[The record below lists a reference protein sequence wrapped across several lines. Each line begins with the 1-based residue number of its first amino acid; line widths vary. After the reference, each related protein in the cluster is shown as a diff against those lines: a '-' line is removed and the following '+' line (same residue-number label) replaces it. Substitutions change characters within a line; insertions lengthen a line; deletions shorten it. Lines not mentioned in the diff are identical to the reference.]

1 MDARSGLTSEPVT
14 IYQYDAA
21 ARLARV
27 VDPLGYAW
35 AYQRDA
41 AGRVTKATGPVVSPA
56 ANATHRQPVWQSFY
70 DPAGNLTQA
79 IDPEGHSTSHTYW
92 PNNSLAATT
101 TPVTFTDDSGA
112 PQLVNVIEQYQRDA
126 MGRLTRVVDGNN
138 QATAFTLDGL
148 GRTLTTTRDAHDT
161 TRAKIESTTYD
172 ARLPVATVDANHQ
185 CKEFLYNAQFRL
197 EHLNVISSAGE
208 SLTYLYD
215 LLGRVTS
222 IAPTTSPT
230 DLSMGDPSIA
240 RSYDVLGRLESEIS
254 NGVTTVNGY
263 DLLNRIAKVTTYLP
277 DSTVG
282 RELGIRHDA
291 IGRTARVA
299 DTTNGATLVT
309 TFGYDLAGN
318 QVLEGMSNGLAQASD
333 FDPVGRVTTQRVLNA
348 TGNVLC
354 KTDYQYDLI
363 SNVTHI
369 EESAAALGVPSRVI
383 DNTYNERS
391 QLVAEIQSDANSATT
406 RSEIH
411 GYDSAENRIST
422 TATTPTGTLTR
433 LFEYGSVANGRNS
446 NQIYQLTET
455 PDGGASTTT
464 TYGYDDNGNR
474 VARAVGGV
482 SDTYAYDTSN
492 RLTQLTLTTSS
503 AGDNGTY
510 NYAYDPLTRRISR
523 SVGVPPTSSIRLFA
537 FSGST
542 PVQEWDSATNNGSLV
557 SNIGGGIGGRLYTQD
572 AGGLT
577 SYPFH
582 NARGDVI
589 AQFTGATMTYHATY
603 AASGILQSQAGTRT
617 GNYGANGKWEEPGGL
632 INDGFRYRDRL
643 TDTFLT
649 PDPAGFIDGPNTYN
663 YVGHN
668 PWSAWDP
675 NGLYERP
682 QSEGEIGFKSA
693 TVENGRPTIT
703 YTEWAHPWTG
713 YIFGGSK
720 VTHTC
725 EATGDQL
732 ACLFQFENGKWRE
745 ATDGERNAVTHDRT
759 FHAIVEEMK
768 QDEQVITALEVG
780 GSIGALL
787 PAAAAALPA
796 VIAGASASAAAA
808 SSAVIAAGEFS
819 TALYAGAGDAAIIAG
834 AELEAIGGTTFSR
847 FGYSMTLGDGLAIAG
862 ATWLLATEN
871 GNDWLTKVGSS
882 GLSPLQNATL
892 LGLDGI
898 VGMASKTGEIAPT
911 VTEGMDA
918 TASADAA
925 NSGARFGSA
934 TSMNY
939 RATFF
944 EANAGLEGDVV
955 VHHAVEQQALTR
967 FPGTVT
973 EAEIHSLE
981 NLRGIPKEINS
992 DVHLSQIRRSWNDFY
1007 RNNPS
1012 PTPQHLLDHAT
1023 TIDEQFGHLFNPPVR

>member
-1 MDARSGLTSEPVT
+1 M
-14 IYQYDAA
+14 I
-21 ARLARV
+21 
-27 VDPLGYAW
+27 
-35 AYQRDA
+35 
-41 AGRVTKATGPVVSPA
+41 
-56 ANATHRQPVWQSFY
+56 
-70 DPAGNLTQA
+70 
-79 IDPEGHSTSHTYW
+79 
-92 PNNSLAATT
+92 
-101 TPVTFTDDSGA
+101 
-112 PQLVNVIEQYQRDA
+112 
-126 MGRLTRVVDGNN
+126 
-138 QATAFTLDGL
+138 
-148 GRTLTTTRDAHDT
+148 
-161 TRAKIESTTYD
+161 
-172 ARLPVATVDANHQ
+172 
-185 CKEFLYNAQFRL
+185 
-197 EHLNVISSAGE
+197 
-208 SLTYLYD
+208 
-215 LLGRVTS
+215 
-222 IAPTTSPT
+222 
-230 DLSMGDPSIA
+230 
-240 RSYDVLGRLESEIS
+240 
-254 NGVTTVNGY
+254 
-263 DLLNRIAKVTTYLP
+263 
-277 DSTVG
+277 
-282 RELGIRHDA
+282 
-291 IGRTARVA
+291 
-299 DTTNGATLVT
+299 T

-318 QVLEGMSNGLAQASD
+318 QVFQGMSNGLTQASD

-354 KTDYQYDLI
+354 KTHYQYDLI

-617 GNYGANGKWEEPGGL
+617 GNYGANEEPGGL

-675 NGLYERP
+675 NGLSE
-682 QSEGEIGFKSA
+682 QSYMFPASTSEIGYKGNLNGAIAYVRSLQERALGHARDLGEKRSA
-693 TVENGRPTIT
+693 TFEAI
-703 YTEWAHPWTG
+703 EEA
-713 YIFGGSK
+713 YIEFAKDYGLYLKSLNELQNQMFDREFDWRSRWFNSDGLR
-720 VTHTC
+720 H
-725 EATGDQL
+725 D
-732 ACLFQFENGKWRE
+732 WRE
-745 ATDGERNAVTHDRT
+745 IGKLRILPDDDAV
-759 FHAIVEEMK
+759 A
-768 QDEQVITALEVG
+768 
-780 GSIGALL
+780 S
-787 PAAAAALPA
+787 ALPSNMITDA
-796 VIAGASASAAAA
+796 LKRAQNIYILRAHLYDVDI
-808 SSAVIAAGEFS
+808 E
-819 TALYAGAGDAAIIAG
+819 TADGVTRILESEQKLVNYAGAALGGAGIAKGGVIILLETKSLRAGVVYLTKAGVAMATGFIVAAGSEMAIDGAEESGYVTPNQAECVRLGIAAFQAYLAHRAMALKSSQSSPAAETGSYKPGEILPDGRIAG
-834 AELEAIGGTTFSR
+834 MGP
-847 FGYSMTLGDGLAIAG
+847 G
-862 ATWLLATEN
+862 ASLNNQATRE
-871 GNDWLTKVGSS
+871 
-882 GLSPLQNATL
+882 
-892 LGLDGI
+892 
-898 VGMASKTGEIAPT
+898 
-911 VTEGMDA
+911 
-918 TASADAA
+918 AA
-925 NSGARFGSA
+925 NALKFDPISGSPFNSHGQPVFKRGNRYI
-934 TSMNY
+934 TP
-939 RATFF
+939 
-944 EANAGLEGDVV
+944 DVDQHKGGV
-955 VHHAVEQQALTR
+955 WKMFDQKGRRL
-967 FPGTVT
+967 GTYD
-973 EAEIHSLE
+973 E
-981 NLRGIPKEINS
+981 NLNRIG
-992 DVHLSQIRRSWNDFY
+992 D
-1007 RNNPS
+1007 
-1012 PTPQHLLDHAT
+1012 
-1023 TIDEQFGHLFNPPVR
+1023 